1 MSELFKDEH
10 VDNEVPQSSY
20 ESIQEDRRNLNAS
33 EKKDAFV
40 FPEIS
45 EQEEARLNV
54 AEQKIEKTCQ
64 SFAEALDSIHPWLTK
79 ELLDIYEKLEGI
91 MWSNKENEE
100 IKKDKENEKTILWWM
115 AYKLLY
121 EKHKDIFPEK
131 LKDMLWEML
140 RDLSEYEEVKIK
152 HKSLKEMLRSCAS
165 IASVQTAIDM
175 AKFGGWRTFTPD
187 NLGCHIPY

>member
-1 MSELFKDEH
+1 MAELLWDEH
-10 VDNEVPQSSY
+10 VDNEMIHPSS
-20 ESIQEDRRNLNAS
+20 ESIQEDKVILNTV
-33 EKKDAFV
+33 EQQEAFV
-40 FPEIS
+40 FPEVT
-45 EQEEARLNV
+45 EQEEARLNA

-79 ELLDIYEKLEGI
+79 ELLDIYEKLEEI
-91 MWSNKENEE
+91 LWEKEKSTWE
-100 IKKDKENEKTILWWM
+100 KWVEKTILWGM

-121 EKHKDIFPEK
+121 EKHKDVFPEK

-152 HKSLKEMLRSCAS
+152 HKSLKEMLRRCAS
-165 IASVQTAIDM
+165 IVSVQSAINT
-175 AKFGGWRTFTPD
+175 AKFSEWRTFTPD